1 MTPTS
6 MVKIFT
12 PFQIFYNYLKESFLI
27 IQKNFK
33 ITLAFNILYIILLTI
48 IYSTLMFPILNIVY
62 DRENQDMILG
72 FTSIPFVSYFTCG
85 FIKYYLRLVRNQAIS
100 IKYLFLGSKKYIQ
113 ITILLL
119 LYYSLYILLIKITTT
134 IYDYDKIMQIRIIL
148 GVLLFFIIVARLI
161 YSPLFVIDAEYNA
174 RDAMRSSFL
183 LTSGKTKKVLTLLIS
198 SILLLLFFLFLMVI
212 LSFMLFKI
220 SELIMV
226 YNIYQIAVPVIIITA
241 AYPFAIIMIAFII
254 SYDINLKN
262 KYSKRKKLINEAAI
276 FVKRKLSKEI

>member
-6 MVKIFT
+6 MVKVFT

-27 IQKNFK
+27 VQKNFK
-33 ITLAFNILYIILLTI
+33 LTLAFNILYILLLTA
-48 IYSTLMFPILNIVY
+48 IYSGLMFPILHLVY
-62 DRENQDMILG
+62 DRENQDMLLG
-72 FTSIPFVSYFTCG
+72 FTSIPIVSYFTCG
-85 FIKYYLRLVRNQAIS
+85 FIKYYLRLVRNQPIS
-100 IKYLFLGSKKYIQ
+100 IKYLFLGSKKYLQ

-198 SILLLLFFLFLMVI
+198 SLLLLVFFLFLMVL

-220 SELIMV
+220 SEFIMV
-226 YNIYQIAVPVIIITA
+226 YNIYQIAVPVIILTA
-241 AYPFAIIMIAFII
+241 SYPFAIIMIAFII

-276 FVKRKLSKEI
+276 FVKKKLAKEI